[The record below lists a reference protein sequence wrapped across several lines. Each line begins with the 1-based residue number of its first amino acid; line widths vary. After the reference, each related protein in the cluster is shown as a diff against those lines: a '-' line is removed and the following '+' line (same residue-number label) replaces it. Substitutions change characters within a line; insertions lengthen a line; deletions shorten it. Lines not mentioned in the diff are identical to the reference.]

1 MFKPCDKIMPD
12 IINTKTIKDTNEID
26 RRQDTMD
33 DIHEQLIKSFLL
45 CPLKKITNR
54 EEIIKKN

>member
-1 MFKPCDKIMPD
+1 MPD

-54 EEIIKKN
+54 EEIKKN